1 MRRACPNER
10 FESISELPRPS
21 IPATRQSLLTHVN
34 GRAFTEVSL
43 IHPSWYER
51 QAAFLPS
58 DKGVEVRGTVD
69 AIRAQGMEMGVES
82 LLCLRAFSD
91 DGEEGFVAL
100 SMRPMIAGA

>member
-1 MRRACPNER
+1 MPQRALR
-10 FESISELPRPS
+10 IHLRASTSLDPS
-21 IPATRQSLLTHVN
+21 HASVFADACK
-34 GRAFTEVSL
+34 RARLYEVSL

-91 DGEEGFVAL
+91 DGEEGFVDL